1 MEFFKYIVTKVMG
14 IMRHISVLF
23 LLLSFLLS
31 GCTVS
36 SITDSLTSLMTTSN
50 PITGVT
56 TETTKV
62 SNKIISAKGKHIEE
76 ASIIS
81 VEEIRKDFNTRE
93 SYQECYTKKYDKNQN
108 EATLITSFFN
118 TSKDSHIAS
127 VEFCETKYRNKHE
140 SRFMHYLVEYDYEG
154 NTYTYTTKKKP
165 DTDSVKV
172 KVVVVPEAYK
182 GKIYN

>member
-1 MEFFKYIVTKVMG
+1 MRYIST
-14 IMRHISVLF
+14 IF

-36 SITDSLTSLMTTSN
+36 SITDSLTSLIAT
-50 PITGVT
+50 PDPVTGVT

-76 ASIIS
+76 VSIIS
-81 VEEIRKDFNTRE
+81 VKEIKKDFNTRE

-140 SRFMHYLVEYDYEG
+140 SRLMHYLVEYDYEG

-172 KVVVVPEAYK
+172 KVIVVPEAYK
-182 GKIYN
+182 GKISN

>member
-1 MEFFKYIVTKVMG
+1 
-14 IMRHISVLF
+14 MRYISVLF
-23 LLLSFLLS
+23 LLLNLLLA
-31 GCTVS
+31 GCTLT
-36 SITDSLTSLMTTSN
+36 SITEPFTSL
-50 PITGVT
+50 ITIDYESESVDKDKA
-56 TETTKV
+56 ETIKITKA
-62 SNKIISAKGKHIEE
+62 SSRIISVKGKHIEE
-76 ASIIS
+76 VSIIS
-81 VEEIRKDFNTRE
+81 VKEIKKDFNTRE

-140 SRFMHYLVEYDYEG
+140 SRLMHYLVEYDYEG

-172 KVVVVPEAYK
+172 KVTVVPEAYK
-182 GKIYN
+182 GKISN